1 MVSVCVFLKD
11 FASWYSFGMTLSGF
25 GIRLELAS
33 QNRSPF
39 LYILRGFVSLFF
51 KNSVE
56 FDSVGNLCKLA
67 GKVTTF
73 LK

>member
-1 MVSVCVFLKD
+1 
-11 FASWYSFGMTLSGF
+11 MTLSGF

-39 LYILRGFVSLFF
+39 FYILRGCVSLFF

-56 FDSVGNLCKLA
+56 FDSVGDLCKLA